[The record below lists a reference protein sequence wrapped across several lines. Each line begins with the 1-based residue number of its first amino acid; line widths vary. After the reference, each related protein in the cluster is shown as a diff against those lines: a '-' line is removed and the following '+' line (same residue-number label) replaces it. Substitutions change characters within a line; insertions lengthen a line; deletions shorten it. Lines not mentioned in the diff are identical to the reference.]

1 MFGKRISLSSSDAF
15 GTMFIRVLQSTLQIR
30 CMERKKRFKR
40 QAKVPLGSLN
50 RLGTLQEQMSSNTK
64 GQMSTRRFLLLCF
77 VVFLCVYYVCR

>member
-1 MFGKRISLSSSDAF
+1 
-15 GTMFIRVLQSTLQIR
+15 MFIRVLQSSLQIR
-30 CMERKKRFKR
+30 CMEREKRFKR

-77 VVFLCVYYVCR
+77 VVFLWVYYVCR